1 MIRRYAYLLFAWGV
15 LFTLCLPAALLAQD
29 NAESTSSD
37 TTDIVVRRLHFK
49 GNDSVS
55 DGTLEMLIRTHTNRE
70 FLGIPGFTPWYYI
83 HQLTGSFGEDPALL
97 NYETVATDLERITR
111 YYNSIGYLEATADSS
126 ITIYEKKKA
135 RVTFT
140 INEGER
146 TYIKSIGYTG
156 IPDSAFQSQEAKIE
170 FLRDSPLTDSQ
181 VNDSTFQA
189 DMPYMENALD
199 TERRRIIEHL
209 KNNGYAAVQPD
220 SITALVKRQSENQH
234 RLDVLYVVKPGDI
247 YTFGDLYLSL
257 AGPGAQDST
266 VYTQKDTL
274 QGEPY
279 TMGGQKIYLMKQPS
293 AQSRFSLLT
302 DQILFTP
309 GATFNNQRYIRTIN
323 EFQNLGMVS
332 IRQFGLSERGTG
344 TDFSQK
350 QIPVYFSLQ
359 TLPKHS
365 INLNVFGL
373 KRYGYGSG
381 AGVTYTNNNLFGKGE
396 NLQLSLNGSFEYVG
410 KKRLSNLPKAFSDTS
425 AIETNS
431 QVFQSFE
438 ARADL
443 SLPRLTFPFN
453 GLDDILFFSNS
464 RTRYSLAY
472 NQSEQLLF
480 NINANLTFNQRY
492 EVQHNSRLTSFL
504 DLLQLELLDTN
515 PSDPFEEALQRE
527 FQDNPFALNQILEDF
542 RPQFSSI
549 IRYTLRSQRTDLI
562 KRDYGYFSEYSIS
575 LGGNI
580 PYLIDR
586 FVVTPDSIEGN
597 IPSPV
602 KFSENSLAYSR
613 YVKATADY
621 RRYFPLTNN
630 TVFAARG
637 FGGYAIPYGKNKTIP
652 LNQRF
657 YAGGSNDVRGWS
669 LFTLGPGPIPFDE
682 VTINGG
688 DIKLLGQVELRQ
700 TVTRNFL
707 SSDWILALFTDA
719 GNVWY
724 GPSDKIQT
732 NQLDEPGGN
741 DSQIR
746 ANLERGKFKL
756 DEFYKQIAV
765 GSGFG
770 LRLDFEYLVAR
781 IDLAFRIHDLQDGW
795 FQSRTPYFHF
805 GIGHSF

>member
-1 MIRRYAYLLFAWGV
+1 MFWGV
-15 LFTLCLPAALLAQD
+15 ILLTLCLPSILFAQD
-29 NAESTSSD
+29 TTDASSSD
-37 TTDIVVRRLHFK
+37 TTDIVVRRLDFK

-55 DGTLEMLIRTHTNRE
+55 DGTLEILIRTHTNRE
-70 FLGIPGFTPWYYI
+70 FLGIPGFTPWYFI
-83 HQLTGSFGEDPALL
+83 HQLTGSFGEEPALL
-97 NYETVATDLERITR
+97 NYETIATDLERITR

-126 ITIYEKKKA
+126 ITIYEEDKA

-146 TYIKSIGYTG
+146 TYIKSIGYSG
-156 IPDSAFQSQEAKIE
+156 VPDSAFKSQEAKIE
-170 FLRDSPLTDSQ
+170 FLLDSPITESQ

-189 DMPYMENALD
+189 DMPYLENELD

-220 SITALVKRQSENQH
+220 SITALVKRQSGNQH
-234 RLDVLYVVKPGDI
+234 MLDVLFVVNPGNV
-247 YTFGDLYLSL
+247 YTFGDLHLSL

-266 VYTQKDTL
+266 VYPQKDTL

-309 GATFNNQRYIRTIN
+309 GDTFNNQRYIRTIN

-332 IRQFGLSERGTG
+332 IRQFGLSEDGTG
-344 TDFSQK
+344 PDYSNN

-373 KRYGYGSG
+373 RRYGYGSG
-381 AGVTYTNNNLFGKGE
+381 AGITYTNNNLFGKAE
-396 NLQLSLNGSFEYVG
+396 NLQLSVNGSFEYVG
-410 KKRLSNLPKAFSDTS
+410 KKRLSDLPKAFSDSS
-425 AIETNS
+425 AIQTDSEI
-431 QVFQSFE
+431 FQSFE
-438 ARADL
+438 ARADF

-453 GLDDILFFSNS
+453 SLDDNLFFANS
-464 RTRYSLAY
+464 RTRYSLAF
-472 NQSEQLLF
+472 NRSDQLLF
-480 NINANLTFNQRY
+480 DINANLTFNLRY
-492 EVQHNSRLTSFL
+492 EVQHNSRYTSFL
-504 DLLQLELLDTN
+504 DLLQLEILDTN
-515 PSDPFEEALQRE
+515 PSDPFEQALERE
-527 FQDNPFALNQILEDF
+527 FEDNPFALNQILEDF

-549 IRYTLRSQRTDLI
+549 LRYTFRSQRTDLI
-562 KRDYGYFSEYSIS
+562 KRNYGYFSEYSVS

-586 FVVTPDSIEGN
+586 LIVTPDSVEGN

-621 RRYFPLTNN
+621 RRYIPLSPN

-637 FGGYAIPYGKNKTIP
+637 FAGYALPYGKNKTIP

-669 LFTLGPGPIPFDE
+669 LFTLGPGPIPFEE

-688 DIKLLGQVELRQ
+688 DIKLLGQFELRQ

-732 NQLDEPGGN
+732 NQIDPPEG
-741 DSQIR
+741 DQSQIST
-746 ANLERGKFKL
+746 NLERGKFKF

-765 GSGFG
+765 GSGVG

-781 IDLAFRIHDLQDGW
+781 IDLAFRTHDLQDGW
-795 FQSRTPYFHF
+795 FENKTPYFHF